1 MKNFLLS
8 TTIVATFAL
17 LAACGDDVTEVTEVN
32 EIHQDGIAMLDAG
45 LELSKQKCDS
55 ANVGEMLY
63 VMDSA
68 MVFMCDGG
76 IWVSLKGTDGE
87 NGSDGENG
95 ESCTAKPVKN
105 EAGVDGLEVTCGKT
119 VVGTIW
125 NGEKGE
131 PGTDGEDGDDG
142 NDGENCTAEPVT
154 NSAGLEGLEVT
165 CGKTVVGTIWNGE
178 KGEPGTD
185 GNDGD
190 DGENGESCTAESVTN
205 SAGLEGLEVTCGKTV
220 VGTIWN
226 GEKGEPGKD
235 GEDGDDGVGCSVKDE
250 GDGTVTVTCG
260 DADPVILIK
269 AVCDM
274 EPYDPAKSF
283 CSAGEVY
290 ELCDGKTYDP
300 KEQYCLKVTRGETDI
315 YSVEAL
321 LTDARDEQH
330 IQVYKTVKICNDDK
344 SSCQTWMAQNLN
356 YNYNEGTAK
365 SYCYG
370 DVPGN
375 CDTYGRMYV
384 WEAAMKACPKDW
396 HLPSTAEWNTL
407 FTYVGKR
414 EVAGSKLKSKNGW
427 NYDGN
432 GEDSYGFAV
441 LPAGFRNRS
450 GKYENAGNDASFWSS
465 TEDNSDYA
473 YYENFRPD
481 SSSVFEVNYY
491 NTKYSAFS
499 VRCLHN

>member
-1 MKNFLLS
+1 
-8 TTIVATFAL
+8 
-17 LAACGDDVTEVTEVN
+17 
-32 EIHQDGIAMLDAG
+32 
-45 LELSKQKCDS
+45 
-55 ANVGEMLY
+55 
-63 VMDSA
+63 
-68 MVFMCDGG
+68 MCDG
-76 IWVSLKGTDGE
+76 
-87 NGSDGENG
+87 
-95 ESCTAKPVKN
+95 
-105 EAGVDGLEVTCGKT
+105 KT
-119 VVGTIW
+119 
-125 NGEKGE
+125 
-131 PGTDGEDGDDG
+131 
-142 NDGENCTAEPVT
+142 
-154 NSAGLEGLEVT
+154 
-165 CGKTVVGTIWNGE
+165 
-178 KGEPGTD
+178 
-185 GNDGD
+185 
-190 DGENGESCTAESVTN
+190 
-205 SAGLEGLEVTCGKTV
+205 
-220 VGTIWN
+220 
-226 GEKGEPGKD
+226 
-235 GEDGDDGVGCSVKDE
+235 
-250 GDGTVTVTCG
+250 
-260 DADPVILIK
+260 
-269 AVCDM
+269 
-274 EPYDPAKSF
+274 YDPAKSF
-283 CSAGEVY
+283 CSGGEVY

-384 WEAAMKACPKDW
+384 WEAAVNACPKDW

-414 EVAGSKLKSKNGW
+414 EVAGSKLKSKYGW
-427 NYDGN
+427 NGSGN

-473 YYENFRPD
+473 YYEYFRLD

-499 VRCLHN
+499 VRCLRD